1 MSAVAAAVLV
11 AAVPAFALSF
21 VVPPRSARCMLLV
34 CSALLLLNSSCAFCA
49 SSHSRSSVVF
59 VSATGRRRAVD
70 RSAGLLGLVSL
81 GSHFRFFVGGAGAA
95 SAGSS
100 CTVCFWVLL
109 VFDLV
114 ARFVVVLALAVLSFA
129 AAAAAAVVVVVVVAA
144 AGVGCICCVVACGCC
159 DADAAAAAGFAFVP
173 KSSLIVSEM

>member
-1 MSAVAAAVLV
+1 MSAVATAALV
-11 AAVPAFALSF
+11 VAVPAFALSF

-129 AAAAAAVVVVVVVAA
+129 AAAVVVVVAA
-144 AGVGCICCVVACGCC
+144 AGVGCTCCVVACGCC
-159 DADAAAAAGFAFVP
+159 DADAAAAAAAAAGFAFVP